1 MSTRLIAI
9 CSVSRSDL
17 QTVAFDVAN
26 AKAVPQLADHFRVD
40 RKGFF
45 HMMILEAFDSSR
57 VRVGDRGL

>member
-1 MSTRLIAI
+1 MSTRLVAI

-17 QTVAFDVAN
+17 QTVAFGVASVE
-26 AKAVPQLADHFRVD
+26 AVPQLADHFRVY

-57 VRVGDRGL
+57 VRVVDRGL